1 MHYKNHQCQLM
12 VARVSCAG
20 FPRKLRD
27 TPRPGTP
34 ASVSDV
40 MSQVR
45 RAEDI
50 IAFGLNFCVIPAKI
64 GHV

>member
-1 MHYKNHQCQLM
+1 M